1 MKWRYGLI
9 GLFSV
14 VGIMGLLIRDT
25 SLYPFLAFAI
35 FFEYLFIESD
45 EMFVDNM
52 RKAAAWAFYTELVIT
67 ALITCV
73 AVFPFPETAL
83 QKGAGVG
90 FGIALIVFCFSTAY
104 FDWKDRRGVSND

>member
-35 FFEYLFIESD
+35 FFEYLLLNQMKCS
-45 EMFVDNM
+45 
-52 RKAAAWAFYTELVIT
+52 
-67 ALITCV
+67 
-73 AVFPFPETAL
+73 
-83 QKGAGVG
+83 
-90 FGIALIVFCFSTAY
+90 
-104 FDWKDRRGVSND
+104 